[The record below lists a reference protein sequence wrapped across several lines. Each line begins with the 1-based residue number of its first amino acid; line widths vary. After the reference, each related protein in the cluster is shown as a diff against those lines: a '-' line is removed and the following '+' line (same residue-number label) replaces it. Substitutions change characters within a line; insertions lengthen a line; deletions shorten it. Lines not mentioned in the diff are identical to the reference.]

1 MFIKHAIAQFA
12 YLFGRWARE
21 TFSLVGFAVIFGSNP
36 ERGTPEQQVIFFTNL
51 LSRAVSIDQID

>member
-12 YLFGRWARE
+12 YLFGRWTRE
-21 TFSLVGFAVIFGSNP
+21 TFPLVGFAVIFGSNP
-36 ERGTPEQQVIFFTNL
+36 ERGTPKQQVIFFANL